1 MTKLCLYF
9 QKKKEKRLREY
20 LHLHKSTQGYFRQN
34 ATIKRGPKTVNFVC
48 ETKRTQINTQTL
60 TQTLSLSLSLC
71 KYFACG
77 NVKRETIQAI
87 MSCFRSNPSVLLLSF
102 SLFFFFSISS
112 SFGNSH
118 VHHTLHIPGNNFAL
132 VLFVFVA
139 RNMFVNL
146 CLCVCVCVLDAF
158 VKREYG
164 GVVIW
169 NTRRSVAE
177 ESSTGNSSLILAEK
191 RTYRK
196 DPLDNFNRYP
206 GGWNISN
213 QHYWAVSVFLKHLLI
228 LFFSFW
234 VLFFLS

>member
-1 MTKLCLYF
+1 MTKRYLYF

-146 CLCVCVCVLDAF
+146 CLCVC
-158 VKREYG
+158 
-164 GVVIW
+164 
-169 NTRRSVAE
+169 
-177 ESSTGNSSLILAEK
+177 
-191 RTYRK
+191 YRC
-196 DPLDNFNRYP
+196 
-206 GGWNISN
+206 IC
-213 QHYWAVSVFLKHLLI
+213 
-228 LFFSFW
+228 
-234 VLFFLS
+234 